1 MSRAAPTAA
10 LSAPAAPV
18 VDPAA
23 PVVDAAAPM
32 VDPTWDDRGTTAGGD
47 ARGAANHQEGAA

>member
-1 MSRAAPTAA
+1 MSRAALSAA
-10 LSAPAAPV
+10 LSSAAAQMVDPAAPV

-23 PVVDAAAPM
+23 RV

>member
-1 MSRAAPTAA
+1 MSAA

-23 PVVDAAAPM
+23 QMVDAAAPM

>member
-1 MSRAAPTAA
+1 VSRAALSAA

-23 PVVDAAAPM
+23 PVVDAAARV
-32 VDPTWDDRGTTAGGD
+32 VDPTWDDRGTTAVGD